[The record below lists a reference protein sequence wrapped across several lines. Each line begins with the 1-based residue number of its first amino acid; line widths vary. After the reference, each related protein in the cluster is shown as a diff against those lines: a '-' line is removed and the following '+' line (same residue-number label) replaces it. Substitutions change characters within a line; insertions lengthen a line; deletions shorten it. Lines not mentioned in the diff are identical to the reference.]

1 MNVFLAVEAKIFSVL
16 VILVLW
22 FFRSKNPDTL
32 WSKLKLVYSF
42 SAIAV
47 LLSVCIDL
55 FNHEGLTYAYTI
67 IFALSGFCWCRYAF
81 AIKHICGFVSKT
93 VSVIA
98 FVVFG
103 VLAYISSRYA
113 FNLHIYISVL
123 AMVTMFITEQY
134 NKIRTDNLTK
144 LHNRYGMDEEIYEQ
158 LQQYARD
165 KNDSFCIIAC
175 DLDNFKHINDTW
187 GHLEGDRAL
196 ILISSVLLKVSKK
209 YDSEVFRIGGDEFVI
224 ITDTVDEEQVSDIIS
239 EIQKELGNIDF
250 RDDFDIKM
258 SMGMALYDGK
268 SHITEL
274 LNSADKKLYQAKKIS
289 KTVN

>member
-1 MNVFLAVEAKIFSVL
+1 MNIFLEVEAKIFSVL
-16 VILVLW
+16 LILVLW

-32 WSKLKLVYSF
+32 WNKLKLVYLF
-42 SAIAV
+42 SAIAL
-47 LLSVCIDL
+47 LLSVCMDM
-55 FNHEGLTYAYTI
+55 FNHVGLTYAYTI

-81 AIKHICGFVSKT
+81 AIKHICGFTSK
-93 VSVIA
+93 IA
-98 FVVFG
+98 GVVAFLVFG

-123 AMVTMFITEQY
+123 AMVTLFITEQY

-144 LHNRYGMDEEIYEQ
+144 LHNRYGMDEEIHEQ

-209 YDSEVFRIGGDEFVI
+209 YNSEVFRIGGDEFVI
-224 ITDTVDEEQVSDIIS
+224 ITDTVEEGQAEEIIS
-239 EIQKELGNIDF
+239 EIQKELDNIDF

-258 SMGMALYDGK
+258 SMGVAIYDGMT
-268 SHITEL
+268 HVTEL
-274 LNSADKKLYQAKKIS
+274 LNNADKKLYQAKKIAKS
-289 KTVN
+289 AN